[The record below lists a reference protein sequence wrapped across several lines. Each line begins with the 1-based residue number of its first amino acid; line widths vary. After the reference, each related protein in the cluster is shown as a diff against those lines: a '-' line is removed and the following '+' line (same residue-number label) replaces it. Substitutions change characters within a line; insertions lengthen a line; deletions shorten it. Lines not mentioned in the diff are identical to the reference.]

1 MDFSEIMDKKL
12 TLIIGDD
19 IHTKNVDYFVQ
30 EGFSVYEYD
39 DHFID
44 ANGYEESFDM
54 FIGDDFFGDVSE
66 MYDFFEVE
74 FDEFEKFKGKRIWW
88 KDYSKITEQEY
99 ENWMKMAKD
108 SGHPN
113 QLKIKTYF
121 WEIKDFY

>member
-1 MDFSEIMDKKL
+1 MDKKL

-19 IHTKNVDYFVQ
+19 IHIKNVDYFAQ
-30 EGFSVYEYD
+30 EGFSFYEYD

-113 QLKIKTYF
+113 QIKIKTYF
-121 WEIKDFY
+121 WEIKDFFQ